1 MANAQRNI
9 PAALQAHL
17 DGYGTTL
24 AYLLKIVA
32 KDGTVIGVTS
42 HDVDLD
48 YDDGGGSITYQ
59 SAIGLETS
67 AIDSTSV
74 LDVDNL
80 EAKMLVVDSSDFTEQ
95 KINAGVL
102 DFADFWIYR
111 VNFDDLAAGH
121 YIVLKGT
128 TGAVRSMDGLA
139 GVVELR
145 GLSQGLKQTASVEL
159 YSITCRARFGSQD
172 GEERQPCFFD
182 TTSLWSSDTILS
194 VDSTEP
200 DRIFTATTTPAA
212 TGPGGALPFVPG
224 IVKFTSGA
232 NAGLTVEIED
242 VVGDEITLRFQTPYD
257 IQAGDTYDIRP
268 DCAKRYVE
276 DCIGLFDNGINF
288 RGEPYVTAGDEAS
301 QVTPGATYPVVY
313 SSVPKY
319 EEP

>member
-1 MANAQRNI
+1 MANAKRNI
-9 PAALQAHL
+9 PVNLQAHL

-32 KDGTVIGVTS
+32 QDGTVIGVTS
-42 HDVDLD
+42 HDQDLD
-48 YDDGGGSITYQ
+48 YDDGGGLITYQ
-59 SAIGLETS
+59 AAIGMEAS
-67 AIDSTSV
+67 AMDSTAF

-80 EAKMLVVDSSDFTEQ
+80 EAKMLIVDSSDFTDQ
-95 KINAGVL
+95 AINAGVL

-111 VNFDDLAAGH
+111 VNFEDLSQGH
-121 YIVLKGT
+121 FNVLKGT

-145 GLSQGLKQTASVEL
+145 GLSQRLKQTASVEL

-172 GEERQPCFFD
+172 GEERFPCYFD
-182 TTSLWSSDTILS
+182 TTSIWSSDTILS
-194 VDSTEP
+194 VDTEEP

-212 TGPGGALPFVPG
+212 TGPNGPLPFVPG

-232 NAGLTVEIED
+232 NTGLTVEIED
-242 VVGDEITLRFQTPYD
+242 VTGDVVTLRFQTPYD
-257 IQAGDTYDIRP
+257 IQAGDGYDIRP
-268 DCAKRYVE
+268 DCAKRYAE

-301 QVTPGATYPVVY
+301 QVTPGATYPIVY
-313 SSVPKY
+313 SSIPQF